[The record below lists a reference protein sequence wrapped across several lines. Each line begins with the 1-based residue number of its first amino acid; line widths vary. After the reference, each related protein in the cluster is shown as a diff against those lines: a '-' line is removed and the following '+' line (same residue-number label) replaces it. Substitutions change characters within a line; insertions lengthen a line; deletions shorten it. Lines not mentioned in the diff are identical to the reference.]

1 MNNNNNP
8 LWFNITMQINILEDR
23 KHRLLE
29 KRTSID
35 DHIAEIDHT
44 IALLQFG
51 SSPSLPSIKTRKVSV
66 GSQMEI
72 HLPKSKQLMTAPLTP
87 LQKEEEEERKK
98 RIFDGLRKK
107 IVFKC

>member
-1 MNNNNNP
+1 
-8 LWFNITMQINILEDR
+8 MQINILEDR

-66 GSQMEI
+66 GSQTDI
-72 HLPKSKQLMTAPLTP
+72 HLPKSKLRTSPFTS
-87 LQKEEEEERKK
+87 LQKEEEDRKK
-98 RIFDGLRKK
+98 
-107 IVFKC
+107 